1 MELIYNALEIDFSQE
16 RLRQTINLKQFEKGA
31 RQIDL
36 YLFNNGQPFYL
47 NGTREHA
54 TINASIGGVV
64 TTYNEQCDIPGSN
77 TNKIEIPLYESL
89 TTLPGVEHCEVKI
102 VDSTDDVLYTATF
115 DINVEPSVATSES
128 AATLQT
134 TELASVLADHENRI
148 TALENNS
155 GGANTIGTVYGLMG
169 GVTTSRIG
177 TIEPYTPETE

>member
-1 MELIYNALEIDFSQE
+1 MELIYETLEIDLSQNR
-16 RLRQTINLKQFEKGA
+16 RLQTINVKQFEKEA

-36 YLFNNGQPFYL
+36 YLFYNGQPFYL
-47 NGTREHA
+47 SGREQA
-54 TINASIGGVV
+54 TINASVGGVV
-64 TTYNEQCDIPGSN
+64 TTYDKQCYIMNSN

-115 DINVEPSVATSES
+115 NLNVEPSVATSES
-128 AATLQT
+128 AAALQT

-155 GGANTIGTVYGLMG
+155 GGVNTIGTVYGLMG